1 MYNRVILIGRLV
13 ADPELSFTPSE
24 KSVCKLRMAVDG
36 AYAGQ
41 DGRKEA
47 VFVNVTVWNKQGQS
61 CANYLTKGRMIAVEG
76 KLNIRQYEAKDG
88 GKRSVTEVVADTVRF
103 LEKPKEGQQEKSI
116 DYEKDEFDFLDFS
129 TEIDFNKSDIPF

>member
-1 MYNRVILIGRLV
+1 MYNRIILIGRLV

-24 KSVCKLRMAVDG
+24 KAVCKLRMAVDG

-61 CANYLTKGRMIAVEG
+61 CANYLAKGRMIAVEG

-88 GKRSVTEVVADTVRF
+88 SGKRSVTEVVADTVRF
-103 LEKPKEGQQEKSI
+103 LEKPKEGQQKTSI
-116 DYEKDEFDFLDFS
+116 DYENG
-129 TEIDFNKSDIPF
+129 EIDFSDFDPDMPF

>member
-47 VFVNVTVWNKQGQS
+47 VFIIAEMVVI
-61 CANYLTKGRMIAVEG
+61 TKVY
-76 KLNIRQYEAKDG
+76 NI
-88 GKRSVTEVVADTVRF
+88 
-103 LEKPKEGQQEKSI
+103 
-116 DYEKDEFDFLDFS
+116 
-129 TEIDFNKSDIPF
+129 

>member
-76 KLNIRQYEAKDG
+76 KLNIRRYEAKDG

-103 LEKPKEGQQEKSI
+103 LEKPKEGQQEKPPI
-116 DYEKDEFDFLDFS
+116 DYEKDEFDFSDFG
-129 TEIDFNKSDIPF
+129 TEVDPGSMPF

>member
-24 KSVCKLRMAVDG
+24 KAVCKLRMAVDG

-41 DGRKEA
+41 DGRKES
-47 VFVNVTVWNKQGQS
+47 VFVSVTVWNKQGQS
-61 CANYLTKGRMIAVEG
+61 CANYLAKGRMIAVEG

-103 LEKPKEGQQEKSI
+103 LEKPKEGQQKTSI
-116 DYEKDEFDFLDFS
+116 DYEKDEFDFSDFG
-129 TEIDFNKSDIPF
+129 TEVDPGSMPF

>member
-13 ADPELSFTPSE
+13 SDPELSFTPSE
-24 KSVCKLRMAVDG
+24 KAVCKLRMAVDG

-41 DGRKEA
+41 DGRKES
-47 VFVNVTVWNKQGQS
+47 VFVSVTVWNKQGQS
-61 CANYLTKGRMIAVEG
+61 CANYLAKGRMIAVEG

-103 LEKPKEGQQEKSI
+103 LEKPKEGQEKTTV
-116 DYEKDEFDFLDFS
+116 DYEKDEFDFSEFG
-129 TEIDFNKSDIPF
+129 TEVDPGSMPF

>member
-13 ADPELSFTPSE
+13 ADPERSFTPSE

-41 DGRKEA
+41 DGRKES

-61 CANYLTKGRMIAVEG
+61 CANYLAVASRFVA
-76 KLNIRQYEAKDG
+76 LSTVRLIVRLPYQVC
-88 GKRSVTEVVADTVRF
+88 RSVDYTQDLALSILLTCF
-103 LEKPKEGQQEKSI
+103 LVQC
-116 DYEKDEFDFLDFS
+116 L
-129 TEIDFNKSDIPF
+129 